1 MRHFSAA
8 QTAAAL
14 LSIVSLGVWVGC
26 SGTSTPAN
34 PVTSIVMTP
43 ALVSMNVGQ
52 VIKITGVPK
61 NSAGSTIA
69 ADMNYSSS
77 NPSKISI
84 SPTGYI
90 CAGVWDVNYITCT
103 ALPGQTGVATATITA
118 NSGSV
123 TATAPV
129 FTHLQVDQISVN
141 PPTGCVSV
149 GATPSYSATA
159 YNTTAPGCSVA
170 IPCDI
175 TPTVGPIAYYSTNLV
190 VMTNNVTT
198 GILTASEPGAT
209 SIYASVAGLNSTPQP
224 ALVCSVMSI
233 KVHDA
238 NSTNTTFNLAP
249 TGTQLLIADVI
260 DSAGVAISP
269 ALTWSSVPSGVAGIT
284 LGNTTGT
291 GSTTTPNTA
300 TVTANTAGTTSITV
314 ACSTPDCNVN
324 VSPQYSQ
331 NVVTTNVSGTTT
343 TTVYAASTKSLTLMP
358 ISTSNNTVGTA
369 ISLPYMPN
377 SIFAASSGSNVFLG
391 SATGIMNVSTLTAT
405 VTVSAAA
412 TGQIVAAS
420 PSGEYLLVSDT
431 VNGYVYVFDTSS
443 STVILTQSL
452 TASAAAFTPDN
463 KSVGFVAPG
472 NQFYYDT
479 TYPTSTL
486 VTLPYVPNS
495 LDTSAQGGYT
505 YITSASL
512 GAIDIRST
520 CNQATWQTLAGAAP
534 TLVAHLP
541 SGNGAVVADS
551 PSIDVVTTGAIPAGC
566 PPTAQST
573 VNSYNLGYGNF
584 TANQMFVSN
593 DSTRVFIL
601 SNLNSL
607 IGLNLSTLT
616 PFSIP
621 LSNGAVPTTGGVMI
635 DGSLVYVGA
644 SDNNVHALNP
654 SNLTDTA
661 QIAPGLKDSGGNV
674 VVPDLVLVLPK

>member
-8 QTAAAL
+8 QIAAAFFSIL
-14 LSIVSLGVWVGC
+14 LLGVWVGC
-26 SGTSTPAN
+26 SGTSSTPNA
-34 PVTSIVMTP
+34 VTSIVMTP
-43 ALVSMNVGQ
+43 ALVSMNIGQ
-52 VIKITGVPK
+52 VVQITGVPK
-61 NSAGSTIA
+61 DYAGNTIV

-77 NPSKISI
+77 NPAKISI

-118 NSGSV
+118 NSGTV

-129 FTHLQVDQISVN
+129 FSHLQVDQISVS

-175 TPTVGPIAYYSTNLV
+175 TPTVGPITYYSTNLV

-198 GILTASEPGAT
+198 GILTASEPGST

-224 ALVCSVMSI
+224 ALVCPVVSI
-233 KVHDA
+233 NVHDA

-249 TGTQLLIADVI
+249 TATQLLVADVI
-260 DSAGVAISP
+260 DSAGIAISP
-269 ALTWSSVPSGVAGIT
+269 NLTWNSVPSGVASIS

-300 TVTANTAGTTSITV
+300 TVTANTAGTTAIT
-314 ACSTPDCNVN
+314 ATCSTPDCNVN
-324 VSPQYSQ
+324 ISPQYAQ

-358 ISTSNNTVGTA
+358 ITTSNNTVGTA
-369 ISLPYMPN
+369 IALPYMPN
-377 SIFAASSGSNVFLG
+377 SIFAASSGSNIYLG
-391 SATGIMNVSTLTAT
+391 SATGIMNVSTLTAG

-412 TGQIVAAS
+412 LGQIVAAS
-420 PSGEYLLVSDT
+420 PSGEYLLVSDS
-431 VNGYVYVFDTSS
+431 VNRFVYVFDTAS

-463 KSVGFVAPG
+463 KSVSFLAPG
-472 NQFYYDT
+472 NQLYYDT
-479 TYPTSTL
+479 AYPTSTL
-486 VTLPYVPNS
+486 VNLPYVPNS

-505 YITSASL
+505 YVTSAAL

-520 CNQATWQTLAGAAP
+520 CNQASWRTLAATAP

-541 SGNGAVVADS
+541 NGNGAVVADS
-551 PSIDVVTTGAIPAGC
+551 PSIDVVTTGAIPPGC

-573 VNSYNLGYGNF
+573 VSSYNLGYGNF
-584 TANQMFVSN
+584 TATQMFVST
-593 DSTRVFIL
+593 DSTRVFVL
-601 SNLNSL
+601 SNLNSI

-621 LSNGAVPTTGGVMI
+621 LSNGALPTTGGIMI
-635 DGSLVYVGA
+635 DGSMVYVGGT
-644 SDNNVHALNP
+644 DNNVHAINP
-654 SNLTDTA
+654 SNGTDTA